1 MGVCDDGGKGRWGWV
16 MMVGRGRWGGVEVCL
31 FAVCRRSMII
41 GIRLV
46 TTLAIRYIIQL
57 CLYNRW

>member
-1 MGVCDDGGKGRWGWV
+1 VGVCDDGGKGRWGWGWRYV
-16 MMVGRGRWGGVEVCL
+16 TSL
-31 FAVCRRSMII
+31 FAVCRRNMII

-46 TTLAIRYIIQL
+46 TTLAIGYIIQL

>member
-1 MGVCDDGGKGRWGWV
+1 MGNDGGKGEV
-16 MMVGRGRWGGVEVCL
+16 GGVEVCL

>member
-1 MGVCDDGGKGRWGWV
+1 MCNDGGKGRWGWRYV
-16 MMVGRGRWGGVEVCL
+16 TSL

-46 TTLAIRYIIQL
+46 TTLAIR
-57 CLYNRW
+57 